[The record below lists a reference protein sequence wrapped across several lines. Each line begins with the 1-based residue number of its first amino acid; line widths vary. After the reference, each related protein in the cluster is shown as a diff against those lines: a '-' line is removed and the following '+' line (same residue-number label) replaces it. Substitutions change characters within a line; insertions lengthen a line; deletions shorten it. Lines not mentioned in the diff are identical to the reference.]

1 MKFKQVLLAATLAFS
16 GWGAA
21 HADQTW
27 AFSYTG
33 GGVSASGTFTTA
45 SAAPVAQDVLSI
57 SGTRNGVAILGL
69 VPLGSST
76 DYSYD
81 NQFSPVAPYFSDA
94 GVLLAMAGGNPDV
107 NIYFFQGAFSDLYND
122 GTNFIETPISFNVT
136 AVPEPAT
143 VLSML
148 AGLGLVGVQLRRR
161 RAAA

>member
-16 GWGAA
+16 GWGIA

-27 AFSYTG
+27 AFSYSG
-33 GGVSASGTFTTA
+33 AGVSASGTFTTA

-69 VPLGSST
+69 VPVGSSLT
-76 DYSYD
+76 YSYD
-81 NQFSPVAPYFSDA
+81 NQFNPVAPYFTQD
-94 GVLLAMAGGNPDV
+94 GLLLAMDGGNPDV
-107 NIYFFQGAFSDLYND
+107 NIYFYQGGFADLFGCD
-122 GTNFIETPISFNVT
+122 TTCVETPISFNVT

>member
-1 MKFKQVLLAATLAFS
+1 MKFKQVLWVATLAFS
-16 GWGAA
+16 GWGVA

-33 GGVSASGTFTTA
+33 AGVTASGTFTTA

-69 VPLGSST
+69 VPLGMNLT
-76 DYSYD
+76 YAYD
-81 NQFSPVAPYFSDA
+81 NQFNPAAPYFTEN
-94 GVLLAMAGGNPDV
+94 GLLLAMAGSNPDV
-107 NIYFFQGAFSDLYND
+107 NVYFFDGAYTDLFACD
-122 GTNFIETPISFNVT
+122 STCVETPISFNVT

-161 RAAA
+161 RSAA